1 MHEHLETA
9 SSSVREAQWE
19 EENRC
24 LATLIAAARAG
35 NTGAFEEL
43 YDKTARVLL
52 AHVRRLV
59 VDGQAEDV
67 LTEVYLQIWR
77 NLAAF
82 DAQRGPVMV
91 WLRVIATSRALDHL
105 RQDKRNA
112 ARVAPA
118 DDTLDDIPDPA
129 DGPEQ
134 LFARAQDARL
144 VHLSLAG
151 ASLSAHERTVVGL
164 AYFRERTQPEIASA
178 MGLPLGTV
186 KTIMQ
191 RAQEK
196 LRARFIACSAPAAQA
211 AAEPRATL

>member
-1 MHEHLETA
+1 MRA
-9 SSSVREAQWE
+9 AQWE

-24 LATLIAAARAG
+24 LATLIASARAG
-35 NTGAFEEL
+35 STSAFEEL

-67 LTEVYLQIWR
+67 LTEVFLQVWH

-82 DAQRGPVMV
+82 DANRGPVMV

-112 ARVAPA
+112 ARITPV

-164 AYFRERTQPEIASA
+164 AYFRERTQQEIAST

-186 KTIMQ
+186 KSIMQ

-196 LRARFIACSAPAAQA
+196 LRARFIACSAPAAKA
-211 AAEPRATL
+211 AVEPRAAA